1 MIYPMNLA
9 QWFGLLTV
17 VVFAVVLWQLRQ
29 LKSLQD
35 IISHILSAQSQDL
48 DLAIDFPLLITT
60 CQPDR
65 DEN

>member
-48 DLAIDFPLLITT
+48 DLAIPLLITT